1 MELKVKFLGWSAGIP
16 VAMLNKNSAEKLGIN
31 PNDRVLIKTIGKKP
45 KTLSTVIGLVE
56 KIVNQKQ
63 IGLSSEVRKA
73 MDLRPG
79 QKVDVNLSPNPK
91 SLEYIK
97 AKLAGQVFSED
108 HISQIIKDLV
118 SNSLSEAEVSLFIS
132 AMHKQGMTIKET
144 IFLINAMVDAGE
156 KMKIPGKYVV
166 DKHSIG
172 GIPGNRTTP
181 IVVSIC
187 AAAGLIMPKNS
198 SRAITSAAGTADV
211 IEILAKVSFSKKQL
225 QSIIKKTGACL
236 VWEGP
241 VGIVPADSKI
251 IKIEKR
257 LKIDPKSQMIA
268 SIMAK
273 KIAAGAKYILI
284 DIPCGKTAKTTR
296 QGALTLKKKFEQ
308 IGKHYNLKIK
318 VVLTDGSQ
326 PIGKGVGPVLEM
338 RDVLDV
344 LDRTKK
350 GPKDLEK
357 KSVFLAGQI
366 FEMVKKAKKGKG
378 TEMAE
383 KVLSSGK
390 AFEKFKQIIKAQKGE
405 VKELDLPKYKKDM
418 IAKKTG
424 RVYEISN
431 TKINSL
437 AREAGCPV
445 DKFSGVYLHCKLK
458 DELKKRDKVLTIYAE
473 TKSRLKQ
480 AIKFYKIEKPVLIR

>member
-257 LKIDPKSQMIA
+257 L
-268 SIMAK
+268 
-273 KIAAGAKYILI
+273 
-284 DIPCGKTAKTTR
+284 
-296 QGALTLKKKFEQ
+296 
-308 IGKHYNLKIK
+308 
-318 VVLTDGSQ
+318 
-326 PIGKGVGPVLEM
+326 
-338 RDVLDV
+338 
-344 LDRTKK
+344 
-350 GPKDLEK
+350 
-357 KSVFLAGQI
+357 
-366 FEMVKKAKKGKG
+366 
-378 TEMAE
+378 
-383 KVLSSGK
+383 
-390 AFEKFKQIIKAQKGE
+390 
-405 VKELDLPKYKKDM
+405 
-418 IAKKTG
+418 
-424 RVYEISN
+424 
-431 TKINSL
+431 
-437 AREAGCPV
+437 
-445 DKFSGVYLHCKLK
+445 
-458 DELKKRDKVLTIYAE
+458 
-473 TKSRLKQ
+473 
-480 AIKFYKIEKPVLIR
+480 